1 MNRDE
6 SEAAANVML
15 AYASGKPIQ
24 IRRRRCP
31 PQRALEKWR
40 DAYTSPSWNWDLY
53 DYRIKPP
60 PARLWASLT
69 SGGKPAYVHAEKPQ
83 QAADPRN
90 RPYRRFVE
98 DLEGDSYD

>member
-1 MNRDE
+1 MDRDKIK
-6 SEAAANVML
+6 AAAEVML
-15 AYASGKPIQ
+15 AASNGAAVQRRDLIRTDWLLLDKPE
-24 IRRRRCP
+24 
-31 PQRALEKWR
+31 RA
-40 DAYTSPSWNWDLY
+40 SWNWDLY